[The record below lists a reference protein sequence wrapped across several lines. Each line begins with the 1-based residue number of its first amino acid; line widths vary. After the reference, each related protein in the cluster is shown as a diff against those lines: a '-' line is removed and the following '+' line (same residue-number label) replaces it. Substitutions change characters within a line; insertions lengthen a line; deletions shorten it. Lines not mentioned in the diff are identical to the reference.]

1 MGRECGHSDEQEYVF
16 LFPKHEFSDILP
28 SVFHYLGFILLVSSI
43 LVLQTNT
50 TASSPDALNMEPT

>member
-1 MGRECGHSDEQEYVF
+1 MTVLGVKKLKAASWKMGRECGHSNEQEYVF

-43 LVLQTNT
+43 LVL
-50 TASSPDALNMEPT
+50 